1 MFLLLFPLVILF
13 SLSVETLLSD
23 QNLDGLPTAFVKVRP
38 NILRP
43 EKKMILKSIY
53 SVYNNFILLIQGSAL
68 YTIKFVVE
76 KNVTNDG
83 L

>member
-1 MFLLLFPLVILF
+1 MFLLLFPLVILS

-43 EKKMILKSIY
+43 EKDDTKIA
-53 SVYNNFILLIQGSAL
+53 V
-68 YTIKFVVE
+68 FVI
-76 KNVTNDG
+76 
-83 L
+83 